1 MDTPLSPL
9 ETRRQVLAL
18 LGQLRAVERAVQP
31 AQGAAARMIEF
42 EQQQL
47 LADLE
52 RLPGASEIDAD
63 ATASFGVQ
71 TQQPWSLMTALSVVL
86 ESFVSALKTRTA

>member
-18 LGQLRAVERAVQP
+18 LGQLRAAERAVQS
-31 AQGAAARMIEF
+31 AQGAVARMIEF
-42 EQQQL
+42 EQRQL
-47 LADLE
+47 FAELE

-71 TQQPWSLMTALSVVL
+71 TQQPWSLTTALSVVL